1 LPSIKDGSVDCI
13 VTDPPWG
20 EHEQVD
26 VEYDEFAAEMPHS
39 FDRILDPA
47 SGRLVLLVARK
58 LLATVADQWPH
69 HHLQIKRFYDILING
84 HPATVLAGGR

>member
-26 VEYDEFAAEMPHS
+26 
-39 FDRILDPA
+39 
-47 SGRLVLLVARK
+47 
-58 LLATVADQWPH
+58 
-69 HHLQIKRFYDILING
+69 DILING